1 MANRKPSE
9 LAQLTATNASDNDR
23 LLAYVPAEAT
33 AVNQSKTISLGNIRK
48 KINTFNECINV
59 KDFGA
64 VGDFY
69 V

>member
-33 AVNQSKTISLGNIRK
+33 AVNQSKTISLGDIRK
-48 KINTFNECINV
+48 K
-59 KDFGA
+59 D
-64 VGDFY
+64 
-69 V
+69 